1 MRPSHLIILLV
12 AVVLAFCAGTFVG
25 GYTTA
30 IRKNRQMTA
39 VNNLTLSAAT
49 STQLDGECLL
59 ASFLLKDTVESQQD
73 AMGLLASFIHTL
85 VVRIE
90 QDSGAG
96 QLTEPEKLDHARS
109 LIQELRARV
118 ETSEKLKQ
126 PNKPAQTDGDKP
138 SN

>member
-1 MRPSHLIILLV
+1 MRSSQLIILLV
-12 AVVLAFCAGTFVG
+12 AVVVAFYAGTFVG
-25 GYTTA
+25 GYRTA

-59 ASFLLKDTVESQQD
+59 ASFMLQDTAESQRD
-73 AMGLLASFIHTL
+73 AMGLLAGFMHTL

-96 QLTEPEKLDHARS
+96 QLTDPEKLNHARS
-109 LIQELRARV
+109 LIRELRARID
-118 ETSEKLKQ
+118 TSEELKSTEQ
-126 PNKPAQTDGDKP
+126 AVTPNGP
-138 SN
+138 